1 MLATTAQQDFSA
13 GMVRSVARH
22 LIPRSAAYDLVNLL
36 LDDDGSA
43 YRRGGSAFKNVN
55 AFGAGGLRWLWEGRL
70 LAGRRTVFANGA
82 DFGVLNPADETRAP
96 INLGGAGLGAPVGSA
111 VIAGVLHVAGGV
123 IYAGSV
129 QAADFSTGTV
139 TATQGSA
146 IVTLAGAS
154 WTGNVDVG
162 MFLRVAGGPV
172 YVVAS
177 VDSSTQVTL
186 DRPFAEATVR
196 AAAYTL
202 RRLET
207 APLVSELYVAGG
219 DRLIGCRGNRITFSK
234 RRDDTTGALQWW
246 SFDPLDYIEL
256 PAGVAIVGAAMLRDL
271 LLVFSTA
278 GMWSVENV
286 HLDLLDDFGN
296 PQRRLDL
303 LSGDVVLWGQP
314 GIASWQNAL
323 VVPTLEG
330 AVLVDGVSVPT
341 PIAKAIMPLA
351 AGYVDAGLSLGL
363 AAVFRN
369 HYLLPVLDASGDP
382 VDLLVCRLDR
392 PVRTQLGT
400 IFPWTRFAGHG
411 ADVTAF
417 AVRVGDESEARE
429 PSLFAAGLDGKL
441 LDLTGFFAP
450 SAALKAD
457 ADGTVHEWALEGR
470 DFATGN
476 GNLNTVTRFRVRYE
490 LKDAAGDDPE
500 IIARYSVGSVQPG
513 VPSWGVSEWGG
524 FDWTD
529 DVLAEFVTFAER
541 APESTGRDPFVW
553 LLAVGARYIRPRL
566 ESADPAAKL
575 VIRSVE
581 WTIRQ
586 NARDR

>member
-1 MLATTAQQDFSA
+1 MLATVAQQDFSA
-13 GMVRSVARH
+13 GIVRSVARH

-43 YRRGGSAFKNVN
+43 YRRGGSAFKNAN

-70 LAGRRTVFANGA
+70 AAGRRTVFADGA
-82 DFGVLNPADETRAP
+82 DFGVLDPADETRAP
-96 INLGGAGLGAPVGSA
+96 INLGGAGLAAPVGAA
-111 VIAGVLHVAGGV
+111 VIAGVLHINGGV

-129 QAADFSTGTV
+129 KSADYSTGTV
-139 TATQGSA
+139 TATQGSTS
-146 IVTLAGAS
+146 VTLAGGT
-154 WTGNVDVG
+154 WTANVDAG
-162 MFLRVAGGPV
+162 MFLRVNGGPT
-172 YVVAS
+172 YVVVS
-177 VDSSTQVTL
+177 VDTATSLTI
-186 DRPFAEATVR
+186 DRPFVEATARGV
-196 AAAYTL
+196 AYTL

-207 APLVSELYVAGG
+207 PALVADIYVAGG
-219 DRLIGCRGNRITFSK
+219 DRLIGCRGNRITFSE
-234 RRDDTTGALQWW
+234 RRDDTTGAIQWW
-246 SFDPLDYIEL
+246 KFDPLDYIEL
-256 PAGVAIVGAAMLRDL
+256 AAGVAILGAAMLRDL
-271 LLVFSTA
+271 LLVFTTA
-278 GMWSVENV
+278 GMWSVQNV

-296 PQRRLDL
+296 PQRRVDL

-341 PIAKAIMPLA
+341 SIAKAVMPLV
-351 AGYVDAGLSLGL
+351 AGYVDGALSVGM
-363 AAVFRN
+363 AVVFRN
-369 HYLLPVLDASGDP
+369 HYLLPVLDAAGDP
-382 VDLLVCRLDR
+382 IDLLACRLDR

-400 IFPWTRFAGHG
+400 IFPWTRLAGHG

-429 PSLFAAGLDGKL
+429 PALFGAGIDGKL
-441 LDLTGFFAP
+441 LDLTGFFQP
-450 SAALKAD
+450 SAALKED
-457 ADGTVHEWALEGR
+457 ADGTVPAWVLEGR

-490 LKDAAGDDPE
+490 LKDADDDDPE
-500 IIARYSVGSVQPG
+500 ITGRYSVGSVQPG
-513 VPSWGVSEWGG
+513 VPSWGVSEWGE

-529 DVLAEFVTFAER
+529 DVLAEYVTFATG

-553 LLAVGARYIRPRL
+553 LLAVRARYIRPRL

-586 NARDR
+586 SARDR